1 MRVVPAS
8 HPPRVAPEDWA
19 VPSRQP
25 PTSST
30 ALRRGT
36 AALIATVS
44 IVGLGLFS
52 LQTVAGNEALD
63 FWLQEWSRGR
73 PQERAAPARADHAA
87 PAGKDP
93 RLRIT
98 VRPRRERGGDD
109 SREPSAGGGAER
121 SGDNGAYCV

>member
-44 IVGLGLFS
+44 IVGVGLFS

-73 PQERAAPARADHAA
+73 PQERAAPARVDRQL
-87 PAGKDP
+87 K
-93 RLRIT
+93 IT
-98 VRPRRERGGDD
+98 VRPRREHGGDD
-109 SREPSAGGGAER
+109 SQERGREGSRQREASRSEGGGA
-121 SGDNGAYCV
+121 